1 MNNIINLDKA
11 LELIKDFLESKNL
24 WDFLNQDSSL
34 YIGGSLP
41 FTCLSPRINS
51 IDEIEVGDIDIY
63 TTNWP
68 LLLRNIN
75 KNFKV
80 NQIIKTGVNV
90 KFEIE
95 NNNFPIQIITSPF
108 ENFKTEVLDE
118 YDCGLVSVGFHPNSN
133 KFIIH
138 PNFISQ
144 LESNEFIVIRE
155 KTNPA
160 RIEKLTERAYKLF
173 GSNLREVI
181 TKSDGDYRP
190 YWLNKV
196 EIESINDVMPS
207 PPYTQ
212 LYAHKYHCMGCK
224 QKQSYFIC
232 KLCQLRMK
240 NHFVQTI
247 GKNDFKS
254 KFSSVVVFGGL
265 NGLGKIIG
273 DEIIQIGFLLRVFNA
288 YCFVTVRI
296 EWEFIGFV

>member
-11 LELIKDFLESKNL
+11 LGLIKDFLESKNL
-24 WDFLNQDSSL
+24 WDFLSKDSGI

-41 FTCLSPRINS
+41 FTCLSSRINS
-51 IDEIEVGDIDIY
+51 IAQIDIGDIDIY

-80 NQIIKTGVNV
+80 KEIVKTGVNV

-95 NNNFPIQIITSPF
+95 NYNFPIQIITSPF
-108 ENFKTEVLDE
+108 ENFETEVLDE

-144 LESNEFIVIRE
+144 LENKEFIVIKE
-155 KTNPA
+155 KTNPG
-160 RIEKLTERAYKLF
+160 RVEKLTERASKLF
-173 GSNLREVI
+173 GCNLREI
-181 TKSDGDYRP
+181 TTQSNGDYRP

-196 EIESINDVMPS
+196 EIDSINDVMPS

-212 LYAHKYHCMGCK
+212 LYAHKYHCLGCK
-224 QKQSYFIC
+224 QKQNYFIC
-232 KLCQLRMK
+232 KLCQFRIT
-240 NHFVQTI
+240 NYFVKTI
-247 GKNDFKS
+247 GKNNFKS

-273 DEIIQIGFLLRVFNA
+273 DEIIE
-288 YCFVTVRI
+288 VTENKVNVIRTGRSGGKTNNT
-296 EWEFIGFV
+296 FAFDL